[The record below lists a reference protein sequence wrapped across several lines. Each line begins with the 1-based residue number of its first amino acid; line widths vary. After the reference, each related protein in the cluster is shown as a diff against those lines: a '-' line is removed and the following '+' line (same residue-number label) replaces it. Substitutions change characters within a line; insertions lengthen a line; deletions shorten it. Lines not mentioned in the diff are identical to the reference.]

1 MVRSC
6 RQGAGFAA
14 ELIER
19 AHADGRLRADFTMAD
34 LATLTRTMAR
44 VIRDSLDAGSDEW
57 RRFLAIYVDGLRA
70 ENA

>member
-19 AHADGRLRADFTMAD
+19 AHARLRADFTMAD

-44 VIRDSLDAGSDEW
+44 VIRDPLDAGSDEW